1 MKLQE
6 NRNEV
11 GIKVL
16 KPYRGSRSEG
26 TNPRKKGTNP
36 RSKGTNKRVHLFL
49 AQILKIVS
57 IKEGRP
63 LTDSEI
69 QQLTNATIEFFV
81 SQYETGD
88 IRD

>member
-16 KPYRGSRSEG
+16 KPYGSSRSEG

-57 IKEGRP
+57 IKEGRT

-81 SQYETGD
+81 SQYASGD
-88 IRD
+88 IRE